1 MARVCI
7 LGYDGL
13 EKTLV
18 EGLGLRGLMQR
29 EHGRV
34 RVPIAGGI
42 DDPSTPIVW
51 TSFIT
56 GQPPDV
62 HGVDMPQFWDS
73 SLDGLRRRLRR
84 HRLIYGIAKRLRLGY
99 RVRGR
104 IGVEPKFPNRKNIR
118 CDTIFDVVKPSI
130 AISVPVY
137 NEDVYRTYP
146 VGEVLRARQDPEFRR
161 EYEARVR
168 RIFRREVKELFDALG
183 RRWRVLMIHLH
194 ITDLLGHIYWG
205 TEKLAL
211 LYEEMDLLT
220 ERVKEKLDP
229 RDFVLIISDH
239 GMGRLGHTHYGFY
252 SLSMELGLRDPEITD
267 FFRIVKA
274 VAEERE

>member
-13 EKTLV
+13 EHSLV
-18 EGLGLRGLMQR
+18 EELGLRSLMQR

-56 GQPPDV
+56 GQPPSV

-73 SLDGLRRRLRR
+73 SIDGFRSFLRR
-84 HRLIYGIAKRLRLGY
+84 HRTIFGIAKRLQLGY

-104 IGVEPKFPNRKNIR
+104 MGVEPKFPSRKNIR

-130 AISVPVY
+130 AIRVPVY
-137 NEDVYRTYP
+137 NEDLQSTYP
-146 VGEVLRARQDPEFRR
+146 IGEVFKARQDPEFRQ
-161 EYEARVR
+161 EYEMRVR
-168 RIFRREVKELFDALG
+168 SIFRLKVEELFNALE
-183 RRWRVLMIHLH
+183 RAWRVLMVHFH
-194 ITDLLGHIYWG
+194 VTDLLGHIYWG
-205 TEKLAL
+205 TEKLGI

-220 ERVKEKLDP
+220 ERVKRRLSPNDL
-229 RDFVLIISDH
+229 VLVISDH
-239 GMGRLGHTHYGFY
+239 GMGRYGHTRHGFY

-274 VAEERE
+274 VVED